1 MTPAVT
7 FRSPDPDHLAQVG
20 VRLWERFGEKGEP
33 DEPPEQWVERFLLW
47 CEAHETTHKAL
58 VGVID
63 GDHVVAYGFTA
74 FIERVPRAGIPQRL
88 SADIQSVWVRPD
100 LRNAGIG
107 GRLIEALVAS
117 AREAG
122 AEFITVHSSDG
133 AVRAYERAGFEHDRL
148 MMFQGL

>member
-1 MTPAVT
+1 MTASVT
-7 FRSPDPDHLAQVG
+7 FRSPAREHLEQVG
-20 VRLWERFGEKGEP
+20 VRLWERFAGK
-33 DEPPEQWVERFLLW
+33 DEPRESTEQFTARFLTW
-47 CEAHETTHKAL
+47 CEAHERSHRPL
-58 VGVID
+58 VGVVAD
-63 GDHVVAYGFTA
+63 DDVVAYGFIALT
-74 FIERVPRAGIPQRL
+74 ERVPRADNPLRL

-107 GRLIEALVAS
+107 GRLIDALVGA

-133 AVRAYERAGFEHDRL
+133 AVTAYERAGFEHDRL

>member
-1 MTPAVT
+1 MIPTVT
-7 FRSPDPDHLAQVG
+7 FRSPDREHVDQVG
-20 VRLWERFGEKGEP
+20 ARLWERFAGR
-33 DEPPEQWVERFLLW
+33 DEPGESTEQFVERFRVW
-47 CEAHETTHKAL
+47 CESHATSHRPL

-63 GDHVVAYGFTA
+63 GDDVVAYGFTA
-74 FIERVPRAGIPQRL
+74 LTERVPRAGNPLRL

-107 GRLIEALVAS
+107 GRLIDALVTS

-133 AVRAYERAGFEHDRL
+133 AVTAYERAGFEHDRL
-148 MMFQGL
+148 MMYQGL